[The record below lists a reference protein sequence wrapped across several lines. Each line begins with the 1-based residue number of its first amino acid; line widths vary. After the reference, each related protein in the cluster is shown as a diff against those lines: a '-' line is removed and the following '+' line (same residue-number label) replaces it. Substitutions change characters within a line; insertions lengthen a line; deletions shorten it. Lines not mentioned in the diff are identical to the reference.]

1 MKGHKTAEHV
11 NNPRENSNRNQQ
23 VLEASD
29 LATEYSEMVDNFERL
44 YCTVQPVRGFLLMP
58 LRFQDAMSTSLH
70 EHYER
75 PVRYD
80 CFFMYIMNHYRKN
93 LKCQDCFDWL

>member
-1 MKGHKTAEHV
+1 LK
-11 NNPRENSNRNQQ
+11 QQ

-29 LATEYSEMVDNFERL
+29 LATEYSETVDKFERL
-44 YCTVQPVRGFLLMP
+44 IALYSAFGAFLLMP
-58 LRFQDAMSTSLH
+58 LRLKDAMSISLH
-70 EHYER
+70 EYYER

-93 LKCQDCFDWL
+93 SRCQDRFD